1 MKAVGCNVP
10 NKMQL
15 MTAVI
20 HLMFGRLF
28 YSSYHL
34 SSELQNAGK
43 PKCSV
48 GFQLVGRVT
57 KLLNGT
63 NLFYLEALNT
73 LSILSLH
80 GLQNDGGWISM

>member
-34 SSELQNAGK
+34 SLELQNAGK

-48 GFQLVGRVT
+48 GFPLVGVT

-63 NLFYLEALNT
+63 NLFYLEAFNT